1 MNYFR
6 VLTPFDK
13 SGTFPQIQVNPVYF
27 NRQDVKAAIHAPV
40 NVQWTECNSSVF
52 VGPGDTSPPSALD
65 VLPRVMKHGVP
76 VVVVTGLADYVILS
90 EGYVPAYS
98 YPYFV

>member
-1 MNYFR
+1 MNNFR
-6 VLTPFDK
+6 ILMPFLK

-40 NVQWTECNSSVF
+40 NVQWSECNSSVF
-52 VGPGDTSPPSALD
+52 VGSGDTSPLPAWN

-76 VVVVTGLADYVILS
+76 VVIVTGLADYVILS
-90 EGYVPAYS
+90 EGYVP
-98 YPYFV
+98 YFV

>member
-6 VLTPFDK
+6 VLTPFLTK

-27 NRQDVKAAIHAPV
+27 NRQDVKAAIHAPA
-40 NVQWTECNSSVF
+40 NVQWSECNSPVF
-52 VGPGDTSPPSALD
+52 VGSDASPLPAWD

-76 VVVVTGLADYVILS
+76 VVIVTGLADFVILS
-90 EGYVPAYS
+90 EG
-98 YPYFV
+98 

>member
-6 VLTPFDK
+6 VLTPFSHK
-13 SGTFPQIQVNPVYF
+13 SGTFSQIQVNPVYF

-40 NVQWTECNSSVF
+40 NMQWSECSKSPVF
-52 VGPGDTSPPSALD
+52 VGSGDTSPMPAGD

-76 VVVVTGLADYVILS
+76 VVVVAGLADYVILS
-90 EGYVPAYS
+90 EG
-98 YPYFV
+98 